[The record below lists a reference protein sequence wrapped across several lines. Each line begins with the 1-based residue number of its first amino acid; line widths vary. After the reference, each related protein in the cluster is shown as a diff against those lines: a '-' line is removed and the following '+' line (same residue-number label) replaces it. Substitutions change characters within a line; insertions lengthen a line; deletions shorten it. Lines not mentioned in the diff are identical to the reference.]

1 MKFGE
6 LKKVINRSAGRHMWC
21 SISIGLGVDAVI
33 QAESPLLDVMDDF
46 EVAWIGAA
54 SFGEETVTDGRSTVT
69 DEQEPCLEIH
79 LKERKED
86 QEGEE

>member
-1 MKFGE
+1 MTFGE
-6 LKKVINRSAGRHMWC
+6 LKKVINRSAGRHMWV

-33 QAESPLLDVMDDF
+33 QAESPLLDVMDDY

-54 SFGEETVTDGRSTVT
+54 SFGEETVTDGRNAVT
-69 DEQEPCLEIH
+69 DEMEPCLEIH

-86 QEGEE
+86 QEGDE